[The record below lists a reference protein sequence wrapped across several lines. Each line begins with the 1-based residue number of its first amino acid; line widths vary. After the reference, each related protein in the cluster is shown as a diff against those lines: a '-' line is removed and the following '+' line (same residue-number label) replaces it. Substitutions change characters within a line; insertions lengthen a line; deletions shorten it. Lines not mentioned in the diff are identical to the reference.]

1 MGEKINNF
9 IKKLIQKKEEKEGI
23 QLAEI
28 SRIMNISFLA
38 CIFSVI
44 WFAYFIP
51 LLIAIALLAYQYYLL
66 NVNNTCFKS
75 NITKEKEK
83 SRALEMKLEELDTD
97 KRRAEIKTLSEEKEH
112 LLKSINETRK
122 DLTDIQRD
130 YNKLLQ
136 EINIRKAAIDAEIEL
151 EKTKK
156 QEQVKKEVQK
166 ISRFREMYKSIKY
179 SIDNFFLYNP
189 SKELLK
195 FTPEDMEE
203 VDALVPAVTLHL
215 QYMNSKELRKAYKD
229 NDKQIEKVMQ
239 EYSSRYT
246 TKANQAIYS
255 LMTIALRA
263 ELQNI
268 LSELKY
274 EKIDTAIWKIKE
286 ITMKYL
292 KIAGD
297 GNQNIAG
304 TLTKFISQLEYL
316 FTNAAKIEYNYY
328 IKKEKEKQE
337 QLALKEKM
345 REEAAER
352 KALENE
358 KKKIEQEESKFN
370 AEIDKIKEQ
379 LKSAAQDEMDAL
391 NKRILELQSQL
402 SDVILKKEDIINL
415 QNGKA
420 GTVYIISNLGSFGD
434 NVFKIG
440 MTRRIEPQDRVN
452 ELGSA
457 SVPFKFDV
465 HSFIFSEDAVS
476 LEKKMHDMLN
486 EKRVNKVNLR
496 KEFFK
501 VSLDELE
508 KLVEEIEPTAEFNR
522 TMLANEYRAS
532 LETINSYT
540 EDFVVDSEPA

>member
-9 IKKLIQKKEEKEGI
+9 IKKLIRKKEEKDGL
-23 QLAEI
+23 QPTEI
-28 SRIMNISFLA
+28 NRIMDISFIA
-38 CIFSVI
+38 CIFSVM

-51 LLIAIALLAYQYYLL
+51 LLIVIVLLAYQYYLL
-66 NVNNTCFKS
+66 SINNTYFKS

-83 SRALEMKLEELDTD
+83 CRTLEIKLEKLDTD
-97 KRRAEIKTLSEEKEH
+97 KRRYEIKTLSEEKEH
-112 LLKSINETRK
+112 LIELINETRK
-122 DLTDIQRD
+122 NLTDSRREYD
-130 YNKLLQ
+130 KLLQ
-136 EINIRKAAIDAEIEL
+136 EIDIKKAAIDAEMEL
-151 EKTKK
+151 ERAKK

-166 ISRFREMYKSIKY
+166 ISKFREMYKSIKY

-195 FTPEDMEE
+195 FTPEDMDE
-203 VDALVPAVTLHL
+203 VDALIPAVTLHL

-246 TKANQAIYS
+246 TKTNQAIYS

-274 EKIDTAIWKIKE
+274 EKIDTAIEKIKE

-297 GNQNIAG
+297 GNQSIAG

-379 LKSAAQDEMDAL
+379 LKSAAQDEMDSL

-402 SDVILKKEDIINL
+402 SDVILKKEDIVNL

-420 GTVYIISNLGSFGD
+420 GTVYIISNLGSFGN

-440 MTRRIEPQDRVN
+440 MTRRLEPQDRIN

-476 LEKKMHDMLN
+476 LEKKIHEMLN
-486 EKRVNKVNLR
+486 EKRLNKVNLR

-501 VSLDELE
+501 ISLDELE

-532 LETINSYT
+532 LETNNSYT
-540 EDFVVDSEPA
+540 EDFIADSEPA